1 MQQSMRLALGVL
13 LLLGH
18 ALAGVASAATDK
30 ETQQLR
36 KQLETLEREQNELK
50 SKLEELEQK
59 NTDQPSSD
67 ASTPTPS
74 SKKVTSGT
82 QFNPKISAILDGNYY
97 NDDVQGE
104 GTDLLRNALCVSC
117 GHGHGEEEDH
127 AHGGAEQGFNLREAE
142 LYFSA
147 NVDPYFE
154 ATAIFSVAEE
164 GIETEEAYFATRS
177 LPAGLRLKGGKFFS
191 DIGYINK
198 QHPHQ
203 WDFVDQNLPYQN
215 FFDFNLQDVGL
226 QLSWLPNLP
235 LYTLFGVEITQGR
248 QERFGAFVDDDA
260 ERDNGCDAD
269 ADSEHGEAGAD
280 LLPKQVAQDEQ
291 DKIHAPVSVRFLTLR
306 ASSV

>member
-18 ALAGVASAATDK
+18 ALAGVASAATDE

-82 QFNPKISAILDGNYY
+82 KFNPKISVILDGNYY

-117 GHGHGEEEDH
+117 
-127 AHGGAEQGFNLREAE
+127 
-142 LYFSA
+142 
-147 NVDPYFE
+147 
-154 ATAIFSVAEE
+154 
-164 GIETEEAYFATRS
+164 
-177 LPAGLRLKGGKFFS
+177 
-191 DIGYINK
+191 
-198 QHPHQ
+198 
-203 WDFVDQNLPYQN
+203 
-215 FFDFNLQDVGL
+215 
-226 QLSWLPNLP
+226 
-235 LYTLFGVEITQGR
+235 
-248 QERFGAFVDDDA
+248 
-260 ERDNGCDAD
+260 
-269 ADSEHGEAGAD
+269 
-280 LLPKQVAQDEQ
+280 
-291 DKIHAPVSVRFLTLR
+291 
-306 ASSV
+306 